1 MGVNRGGVESRVP
14 QQQLDVPPFR
24 PGVQEM
30 GGIDAPE
37 FVQAKSRRL
46 GA

>member
-1 MGVNRGGVESRVP
+1 MGVNRGGVEGRVP
-14 QQQLDVPPFR
+14 QQRLDVPPFR

-30 GGIDAPE
+30 GGVDVPE

>member
-1 MGVNRGGVESRVP
+1 MGVNRGGVEG
-14 QQQLDVPPFR
+14 DVPPFR

-30 GGIDAPE
+30 GGVDVPE

-46 GA
+46 GV